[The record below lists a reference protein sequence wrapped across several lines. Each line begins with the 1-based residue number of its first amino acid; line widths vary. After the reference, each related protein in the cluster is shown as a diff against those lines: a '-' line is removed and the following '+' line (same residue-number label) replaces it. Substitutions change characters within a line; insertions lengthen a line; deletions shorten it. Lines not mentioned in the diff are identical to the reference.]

1 MPTSQLIQVRRRRPL
16 CTYADAMGSMAAV
29 FIPGAGVEDPMTTVK
44 QWDADEYPPMGT
56 PVDTCDQINSWITAA
71 GLGTPWRDDTSRVI
85 LPDGVAAVRL
95 HIHRDVV
102 RSIWITRPTGE
113 LLELLCRNGH
123 QLGWRVFDVGS
134 ETEYLLSDFS

>member
-1 MPTSQLIQVRRRRPL
+1 
-16 CTYADAMGSMAAV
+16 MGSTAAV
-29 FIPGAGVEDPMTTVK
+29 FIPGPAVEEPMTAVQ

-56 PVDTCDQINSWITAA
+56 PADICDQINSWITAA

-85 LPDGVAAVRL
+85 LPNGVAAVSF
-95 HIHRDVV
+95 HIHHDAV
-102 RSIWITRPTGE
+102 RSIWISRPTGE

-123 QLGWRVFDVGS
+123 QLGWRVFDVDS